1 MDGGLAAAAGAD
13 GAAAVADAAGG
24 GDAGDAGRDAPE
36 CGGDALPAPAE
47 TPEGPTTEQTENA
60 GGQGESRPLSV
71 VAADENGYTRVGDVF
86 IKNSSRQT
94 VEGIVFDGTFAAAL
108 GEDAPQVLIVHTHGS
123 EAYTMPP
130 GEEYEDTG
138 ELSDGGCQRERDTGG
153 R

>member
-1 MDGGLAAAAGAD
+1 M
-13 GAAAVADAAGG
+13 
-24 GDAGDAGRDAPE
+24 
-36 CGGDALPAPAE
+36 
-47 TPEGPTTEQTENA
+47 
-60 GGQGESRPLSV
+60 

-130 GEEYEDTG
+130 GGNTRTRG
-138 ELSDGGCQRERDTGG
+138 AFG
-153 R
+153 RRMPA